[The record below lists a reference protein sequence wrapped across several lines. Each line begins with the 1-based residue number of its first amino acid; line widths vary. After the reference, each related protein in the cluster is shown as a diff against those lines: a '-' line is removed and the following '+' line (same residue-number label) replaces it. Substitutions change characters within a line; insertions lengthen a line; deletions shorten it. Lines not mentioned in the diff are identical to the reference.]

1 MFVEDVSY
9 LGAMQS
15 ITPGARDR
23 YARCLAVV
31 HTAVPCKE
39 ELVGVKSTAV
49 PITILRIMSD
59 GFSVAP
65 FAMPKKGQSAPPPKD
80 GERAEPLFR
89 MNTGRQPPELEV
101 WSYVSKGMNRGPRVG
116 APRENGESDT
126 PPMFS
131 IGTGTS
137 FVMFVN
143 ALTFQSQAAT
153 SALPCD
159 RDWIPAMSV
168 VELTISPRH
177 SESCLAGRGIN
188 VKTMRI
194 SRTEIDAVFQGG
206 IEASGLPTSAA
217 EAMRR
222 ANDRR
227 EAFPALIKDIEVEK
241 VSFVAPAPS
250 LSGAYMG
257 EAPVSSGV
265 AAVADAAVADA
276 AVADAGAT
284 TVAEES
290 TAGAPPVTEFVKLF
304 IGSAK
309 STAFPSCDYVD
320 VPLACLQR
328 QTNTK
333 SDGHA
338 LALLDIALAMGA
350 VNLFVVC
357 DDRWRS
363 RGDQSCYR
371 GVPVVDTGLLFAC
384 LDRVRA
390 VEEDHAVVVPFSP
403 HGGGGVRLDMDG
415 VELTER
421 VDLQHDE
428 DEGISGSTLTLAT
441 GVSYDDG
448 VLDLVVGT
456 AAEDLGVS
464 KPLSVSPQKNVAL
477 ALCGPGV
484 HTSKGYAFSFNVRC
498 AKDSKYDVPRILHGY
513 INRAAGAAGAGG
525 LSKKRKATTMCAE

>member
-1 MFVEDVSY
+1 MFVQDVSY

-15 ITPGARDR
+15 VTPGARDR
-23 YARCLAVV
+23 YARCLAIV

-49 PITILRIMSD
+49 PITILRIMSE

-65 FAMPKKGQSAPPPKD
+65 FAMPKKGQSVAPPKD

-89 MNTGRQPPELEV
+89 MNTGKQPPELEV

-116 APRENGESDT
+116 APREDGQSET
-126 PPMFS
+126 PPMFE

-153 SALPCD
+153 TALPID

-194 SRTEIDAVFQGG
+194 SKTEIDAVFQGG

-227 EAFPALIKDIEVEK
+227 EAYPALIKDIETEK
-241 VSFVAPAPS
+241 VSFAAPAPS
-250 LSGAYMG
+250 LTGAYMG
-257 EAPVSSGV
+257 EAPVR
-265 AAVADAAVADA
+265 AVPPPPSADAV
-276 AVADAGAT
+276 VADAG
-284 TVAEES
+284 EES
-290 TAGAPPVTEFVKLF
+290 TAGEPPVPEFVKLF
-304 IGSAK
+304 VGGAK

-338 LALLDIALAMGA
+338 LALLDIAFALGA

-371 GVPVVDTGLLFAC
+371 GVPVVDTALLFAC
-384 LDRVRA
+384 LDRVRS
-390 VEEDHAVVVPFSP
+390 VEEDHAVVALCGPN
-403 HGGGGVRLDMDG
+403 GAGGVRLDADG
-415 VELTER
+415 VELTGR
-421 VDLQHDE
+421 VELQHDE

-441 GVSYDDG
+441 GAPYDDG
-448 VLDLVVGT
+448 VLELVVGT
-456 AAEDLGVS
+456 VPEDLGVS
-464 KPLSVSPQKNVAL
+464 KPLSVCPQKNVAL

-498 AKDSKYDVPRILHGY
+498 AKDSKHDVPRILHGY
-513 INRAAGAAGAGG
+513 INRAAGAGG
-525 LSKKRKATTMCAE
+525 ISKKRKATTMCAE

>member
-1 MFVEDVSY
+1 MFVQDVSY

-15 ITPGARDR
+15 IPPGARDR
-23 YARCLAVV
+23 YARCLAFV

-39 ELVGVKSTAV
+39 ELVGVKSVAV

-65 FAMPKKGQSAPPPKD
+65 YAMAKKGQSAAPPKD
-80 GERAEPLFR
+80 GERAEPLFH
-89 MNTGRQPPELEV
+89 MNTGKQPAELAV

-116 APRENGESDT
+116 APKEDGQSDT
-126 PPMFS
+126 PPMFE
-131 IGTGTS
+131 IATGTS

-168 VELTISPRH
+168 VELTIAPRH
-177 SESCLAGRGIN
+177 SESCLNGRGIN
-188 VKTMRI
+188 VKTMRT
-194 SRTEIDAVFQGG
+194 SNTELDAVFQGG

-227 EAFPALIKDIEVEK
+227 EAFPALIKDIETEK

-250 LSGAYMG
+250 MSGAYMG
-257 EAPVSSGV
+257 EPPVSQAP
-265 AAVADAAVADA
+265 AAAALDAAAAAD
-276 AVADAGAT
+276 
-284 TVAEES
+284 AEES
-290 TAGAPPVTEFVKLF
+290 AMGPPVAEFVKLF
-304 IGSAK
+304 VGSAK

-320 VPLACLQR
+320 IPLSCLQR

-333 SDGHA
+333 SDAHA

-371 GVPVVDTGLLFAC
+371 GVPVVDTGLLFAS
-384 LDRVRA
+384 LGRVRS
-390 VEEDHAVVVPFSP
+390 VEDDHAIVALRGPN
-403 HGGGGVRLDMDG
+403 GVGLRLDQDG
-415 VELTER
+415 CEVTEH
-421 VDLQHDE
+421 VALQHDE

-448 VLDLVVGT
+448 VLELVVGT
-456 AAEDLGVS
+456 VDEDLGMS
-464 KPLSVSPQKNVAL
+464 KPLSVAPQKNVAL

-498 AKDSKYDVPRILHGY
+498 AKDNRYDVPRILHGY
-513 INRAAGAAGAGG
+513 INRAAGAGGAGG
-525 LSKKRKATTMCAE
+525 VSKKRKATTMCAE